1 MGNLFYLQT
10 QTATPTSKLYY
21 NMKLTAALP
30 LYFSLPQSSAYVF
43 RSRPRQQYF
52 VQVHPQPSMVET
64 VRTLQAPIDAFF
76 QDPFELDPF
85 LYREAA
91 LMKRRK
97 KMLARFFRDVDNT
110 TDMMIRQ
117 KSVSA
122 RPEVTEKP
130 DSFEISIV
138 LPTGMEAKDVSLELL
153 NDDQVLYLSGENK
166 VEKDNILSQSRISR
180 MFKMGNNADT
190 NNISAK
196 LYEGVLHVTVPK
208 LEKKEEKQSK
218 KIDIVQ
224 ESPAPVT
231 EQEVEN
237 EEKQDVKGPSP
248 DDVVM
253 TKSESV
259 ESDKEEAGYVKVKD
273 DDMDVEAKAPD
284 ASEEEE

>member
-1 MGNLFYLQT
+1 
-10 QTATPTSKLYY
+10 
-21 NMKLTAALP
+21 
-30 LYFSLPQSSAYVF
+30 
-43 RSRPRQQYF
+43 
-52 VQVHPQPSMVET
+52 
-64 VRTLQAPIDAFF
+64 
-76 QDPFELDPF
+76 
-85 LYREAA
+85 
-91 LMKRRK
+91 
-97 KMLARFFRDVDNT
+97 MLARFFRDVDNT
-110 TDMMIRQ
+110 TDMMTRR
-117 KSVSA
+117 KNVSA

-130 DSFEISIV
+130 DCFEISIV

-196 LYEGVLHVTVPK
+196 LSEGVLHVTVPK

-237 EEKQDVKGPSP
+237 EEKQDVKDPSP

-259 ESDKEEAGYVKVKD
+259 KSDKEEAGYIKVKD
-273 DDMDVEAKAPD
+273 DDMDVEAKVPD
-284 ASEEEE
+284 ASEQEE

>member
-1 MGNLFYLQT
+1 MG
-10 QTATPTSKLYY
+10 
-21 NMKLTAALP
+21 
-30 LYFSLPQSSAYVF
+30 
-43 RSRPRQQYF
+43 
-52 VQVHPQPSMVET
+52 
-64 VRTLQAPIDAFF
+64 
-76 QDPFELDPF
+76 
-85 LYREAA
+85 
-91 LMKRRK
+91 K
-97 KMLARFFRDVDNT
+97 KMLTRFFRDVDNT

-153 NDDQVLYLSGENK
+153 NDDQVLHLSGENK

-190 NNISAK
+190 DNISAK
-196 LYEGVLHVTVPK
+196 LFEGVLHVTVPK

-237 EEKQDVKGPSP
+237 EEKQDVKDPSP

-259 ESDKEEAGYVKVKD
+259 KSDKEEAGYVKVKD
-273 DDMDVEAKAPD
+273 DDMDVEAKVPD
-284 ASEEEE
+284 ASTQEE